1 MLEALG
7 VFKIVKFVSSNQNST
22 ITEDRRAFSSNSNAT
37 GNLNLSVTAKNEYSY
52 FQDKNVS
59 KMMFLVYAYG
69 THVADYQLSSSFQL
83 IRERQLR
90 FFGQVACADPK

>member
-1 MLEALG
+1 VLEALG

-37 GNLNLSVTAKNEYSY
+37 GNLSVTAKNEYSY

-83 IRERQLR
+83 IRDRQLR
-90 FFGQVACADPK
+90 FFGQVACTDPK

>member
-37 GNLNLSVTAKNEYSY
+37 GNLSVTAKNEYSY

>member
-1 MLEALG
+1 VLESLG

-37 GNLNLSVTAKNEYSY
+37 GNLSVTAKNEYSY

-59 KMMFLVYAYG
+59 KMMFLVYAYS

-90 FFGQVACADPK
+90 FLGQVACADPK

>member
-37 GNLNLSVTAKNEYSY
+37 GNLSVTAKNEYSY

-90 FFGQVACADPK
+90 FFRQVACADPK

>member
-1 MLEALG
+1 VLKALG

-37 GNLNLSVTAKNEYSY
+37 GNLSVTAKNEYSY

>member
-1 MLEALG
+1 VLEALG

-37 GNLNLSVTAKNEYSY
+37 GNLSVTAKNEYSY

>member
-1 MLEALG
+1 MLKALG

-37 GNLNLSVTAKNEYSY
+37 GNLSVTAKNEYSY